1 MTLSLYDQ
9 DILLWVEDT
18 VANLKA
24 RDFET
29 LDIENLIEEVEA
41 LGTSQ
46 KIAILTRLIILLE
59 HLFT

>member
-9 DILLWVEDT
+9 DILLWVKDT
-18 VANLKA
+18 VAKLKA

-41 LGTSQ
+41 LVTSQ
-46 KIAILTRLIILLE
+46 KRELLSKS
-59 HLFT
+59 